1 MKGKTVLIVVAILV
15 VLLIV
20 FFIWRSKK
28 QRELAI
34 QAQQQQ
40 LYNQMNQ
47 YGPGNLNGNQN
58 TGGLAG
64 TMDSVGGV
72 INSLTGLFGAFQG
85 SGIGSGFGG
94 SNGSAN
100 NGAALIW
107 NGDFNSNDGRLAI
120 ANSVN
125 ADASSA
131 TVNYHLAGVFSGT
144 ANDAATAQADHE
156 GNIRVDSSGDIFIYV
171 A

>member
-1 MKGKTVLIVVAILV
+1 MSLATIKQDMETKFVAEWSGTTLDKVRFENTQFTPPQKDYLVSLDTV
-15 VLLIV
+15 
-20 FFIWRSKK
+20 F
-28 QRELAI
+28 
-34 QAQQQQ
+34 
-40 LYNQMNQ
+40 
-47 YGPGNLNGNQN
+47 
-58 TGGLAG
+58 
-64 TMDSVGGV
+64 
-72 INSLTGLFGAFQG
+72 
-85 SGIGSGFGG
+85 
-94 SNGSAN
+94 
-100 NGAALIW
+100 
-107 NGDFNSNDGRLAI
+107 